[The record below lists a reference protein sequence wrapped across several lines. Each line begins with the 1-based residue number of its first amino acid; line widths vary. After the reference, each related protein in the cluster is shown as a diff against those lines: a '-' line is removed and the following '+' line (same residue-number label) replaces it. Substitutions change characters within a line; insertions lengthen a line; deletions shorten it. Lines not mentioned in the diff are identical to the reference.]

1 MNKKSILLLSYLNH
15 KIIKKL
21 NKKYK
26 IYFKIPN
33 NKYLQQQIEILI
45 VDVREINLSLYH
57 KLKNLKL
64 VARFGVGYD
73 NIDLKYLKAHN
84 IKLALTRKSV
94 VNPVA
99 EHALSLM
106 LHALRKIQKFD
117 KLIRKNQYGNT
128 LKFPDTY
135 NLEGKTIFLIGL
147 GAIGGKLLKLLE
159 PFNCKVLYY
168 DPFLKKKIKNKYA
181 KPVTLKMGL
190 KTANIVSM
198 HIPLNDK
205 TKKIVNS
212 DFLKNMRND
221 AIFINTSRG
230 KIINELDLIKKLKQ
244 YPNFTACLD
253 VFYDEP
259 LKKDHPFI
267 KLKNT
272 ILSPHISTSTLNT
285 KLDMSEEVLDNIIKF
300 NNKNTKFKNFLI

>member
-1 MNKKSILLLSYLNH
+1 
-15 KIIKKL
+15 
-21 NKKYK
+21 
-26 IYFKIPN
+26 
-33 NKYLQQQIEILI
+33 
-45 VDVREINLSLYH
+45 
-57 KLKNLKL
+57 
-64 VARFGVGYD
+64 
-73 NIDLKYLKAHN
+73 
-84 IKLALTRKSV
+84 
-94 VNPVA
+94 
-99 EHALSLM
+99 
-106 LHALRKIQKFD
+106 
-117 KLIRKNQYGNT
+117 
-128 LKFPDTY
+128 
-135 NLEGKTIFLIGL
+135 
-147 GAIGGKLLKLLE
+147 
-159 PFNCKVLYY
+159 
-168 DPFLKKKIKNKYA
+168 
-181 KPVTLKMGL
+181 MGL